1 MQGWGKVTNIDMTSE
16 RSRQGRAPI
25 VVQEY
30 LYTEFDMQFWSHLL
44 PEGYAEILE
53 VSERLRAEAQV
64 EIEPWLE
71 QERIR
76 KEREEAEA
84 RAAEEA
90 RQRQVEE
97 ERRLHEETIRR
108 QLEERRRQ
116 REIEERRIAEAAAR
130 MREQMQAEAEAE
142 RQAAQEVVQTPED
155 RFAALFEDFV
165 NPDRPEQPDIDVDE
179 APRAEPNADLLAAL
193 RNQFNAEPAR
203 ATESGLYRNMRAI
216 PLERYV
222 AIPATGEARR
232 FASAQRAAQ
241 FLNLTG
247 AVVIRDYHEPHE
259 EVEGIIVESDSELPF

>member
-53 VSERLRAEAQV
+53 VSQRLRAEAEV

-76 KEREEAEA
+76 KEAEEAEA

-90 RQRQVEE
+90 RQRQIEE

-116 REIEERRIAEAAAR
+116 REIEERRIAEAAER

-142 RQAAQEVVQTPED
+142 RRAAEEVVQTPTD
-155 RFAALFEDFV
+155 QFARLFEDFV
-165 NPDRPEQPDIDVDE
+165 TPDRREMPDIDVDE
-179 APRAEPNADLLAAL
+179 APRAQPNADLLAAL
-193 RNQFNAEPAR
+193 RNQFNAEPER

-222 AIPATGEARR
+222 AINAAGETRR

-241 FLNLTG
+241 HLGLTG
-247 AVVIRDYHEPHE
+247 AVVIRDYHVPHE
-259 EVEGIIVESDSELPF
+259 EVEGIIVESDNELPF